1 MEHFHD
7 SRERAQQLLEDCNS
21 LILESENLIEQSR
34 AIINES
40 RRATERAATLAE
52 GPSIIPIG
60 VKSRPLIS

>member
-7 SRERAQQLLEDCNS
+7 SRERAQQLLEDCS
-21 LILESENLIEQSR
+21 ALILESENLIEQSR